1 MIERILLI
9 LKTKNISSSQLA
21 DEIGVQRS
29 NISHILSGRNKPSLE
44 FIKKILDR
52 YKDINMEWLIN
63 GKGPMQKEIITANP
77 DLFTILESN
86 DAKKISSKPETPAEI
101 EEIKPVE
108 NANSN
113 FDEPDIQKV
122 IESIPVQH
130 DHENNTKKIE
140 RIVILYKD
148 KSFSTYHPE

>member
-63 GKGPMQKEIITANP
+63 GKGAMQKENVHASIDLFSELEKKNANIITSEP
-77 DLFTILESN
+77 E
-86 DAKKISSKPETPAEI
+86 KKAEVL
-101 EEIKPVE
+101 EIKSVV
-108 NANSN
+108 NSN
-113 FDEPDIQKV
+113 EKIPEPDIQK
-122 IESIPVQH
+122 ITENIPVYTEH
-130 DHENNTKKIE
+130 SNEMKEIE
-140 RIVILYKD
+140 RIVILYKN
-148 KSFSTYHPE
+148 KTFITYQPE